1 MWRSRL
7 PAIHA
12 QREEQERRK
21 ITQQEVAVGTGI
33 RQATISAWM
42 NWGTFK
48 RLDSEVVGALASYYA
63 VRPDQ
68 LYEFEQDTEGQM
80 VGEATVSA

>member
-1 MWRSRL
+1 MWRSKL
-7 PAIHA
+7 PAVHA

-21 ITQQEVAVGTGI
+21 ITQQEVAAGTGI

-48 RLDSEVVGALASYYA
+48 RLDADVVGALASYYA
-63 VRPDQ
+63 VRPEQ
-68 LYEFEQDTEGQM
+68 LYEFEQDIQGQT
-80 VGEATVSA
+80 VGEATANA